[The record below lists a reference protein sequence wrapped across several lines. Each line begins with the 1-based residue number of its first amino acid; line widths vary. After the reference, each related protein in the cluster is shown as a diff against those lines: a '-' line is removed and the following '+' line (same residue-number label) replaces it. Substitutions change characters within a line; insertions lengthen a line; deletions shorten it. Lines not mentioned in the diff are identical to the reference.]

1 MLFMENVVKV
11 KKLIALTLI
20 CLIGLLSA
28 NTLYAQMYYL
38 KDLINHGL
46 ENSIEMVRSHN
57 SLSNATDRK
66 TISYLEILPTASYAL
81 SYNNPYKS
89 PDLFS
94 SGLSIGK
101 SISLNEP
108 TYFNIRRSITEKK
121 IADLSNENQRKKIA
135 YDILAEYIN
144 ITKHEKSIQTMQ
156 ENSRLQ
162 SRIYNQVKIQYNAG
176 RKTDY
181 ELRQSE
187 IDTLNTYIQLLE
199 LQEELATKRENL
211 FFRIN
216 MQDMGYPIED
226 YQFTIGENYAI
237 PQELNNF
244 NLQIAD
250 LNLKQNKTSLTQE
263 YLGLYP
269 NLSAGYNWSANYSN
283 QTLNEEFAK
292 YENYYNTGTLYV
304 TFSYP
309 LFDFLS
315 SGLGYRMS
323 KRGFNLAK
331 YEFDEQK
338 EELEQQVTQLI
349 NEIRRMRTTYE
360 LYQQRHELA
369 RVTLQMA
376 EVRFVQG
383 SISNLD
389 LDKARLQFFESEYQ
403 LINQFYSLILKQE
416 EYNFITSNKILGIW

>member
-1 MLFMENVVKV
+1 VKV
-11 KKLIALTLI
+11 KRIIALTLL
-20 CLIGLLSA
+20 CLTAQLLTTFT
-28 NTLYAQMYYL
+28 NNLHAQMYYL

-57 SLSNATDRK
+57 TLSNATDRK

-81 SYNNPYKS
+81 SYTNPYKS
-89 PDLFS
+89 LDYFS

-101 SISLNEP
+101 SISLAEP
-108 TYFNIRRSITEKK
+108 TYFNIRRSIMEKK
-121 IADLSNENQRKKIA
+121 IADLNNENQRKKIA
-135 YDILAEYIN
+135 FDILAEYIQ
-144 ITKHEKSIQTMQ
+144 ITRQRKGIQTML
-156 ENSRLQ
+156 ENSKLQ
-162 SRIYNQVKIQYNAG
+162 ARIYNQVKIQYDSG

-181 ELRQSE
+181 DLRQSE
-187 IDTLNTYIQLLE
+187 IDTLNTYIQLIE
-199 LQEELATKRENL
+199 LQEELTTKRENL

-216 MQDMGYPIED
+216 MQDLGYPIED
-226 YQFTIGENYAI
+226 YEFTINETYT
-237 PQELNNF
+237 PPETVDNF

-250 LNLKQNKTSLTQE
+250 LNLQQSKTSLNQE
-263 YLGLYP
+263 YIGLFP
-269 NLSAGYNWSANYSN
+269 TLSAGYNWSASYSN
-283 QTLNEEFAK
+283 EVLNQEFAK
-292 YENYYNTGTLYV
+292 YENYSHSGTLFASF
-304 TFSYP
+304 TYP

-315 SGLGYRMS
+315 SGLGYRIS

-338 EELEQQVTQLI
+338 EELEQQVTQLL
-349 NEIRRMRTTYE
+349 NELRRMRTTYE

-383 SISNLD
+383 SVSNLD

-403 LINQFYSLILKQE
+403 LINQYYSLILKQE